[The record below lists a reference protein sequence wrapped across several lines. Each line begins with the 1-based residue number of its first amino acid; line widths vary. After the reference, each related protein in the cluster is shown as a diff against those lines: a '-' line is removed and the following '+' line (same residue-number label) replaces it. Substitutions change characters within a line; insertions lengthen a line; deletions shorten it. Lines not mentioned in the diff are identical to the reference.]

1 MKKLGNFI
9 LGFLSVILL
18 LVLTL
23 SLVIKKEFSRDT
35 IKEALRDTDFSFI
48 KESLGEDTEEIIDAI
63 EEILTYVDIPDNIV
77 DKLLNSEGT
86 KNFVGVY
93 ISNTVDYFLDNKNNV
108 PLTGEDLKNLI
119 KDNLDII
126 QSELPSKDKEYLE
139 EYESNIYKYIDEN
152 EEDIISLFPEP
163 KEIFSEVDLDTV
175 KLNDQITL
183 GDIVKGLSL
192 ITSMNFIIILSLVIV
207 LLLGIIVL
215 LNIKSKKYLK
225 VIANTLFTYFILVL
239 ILTIIVIIAK
249 YILTDIPTLNV
260 FIKNMITYF
269 MISLFS
275 SLILSIILENIYK
288 KVKSK
293 QKIAK

>member
-23 SLVIKKEFSRDT
+23 SLVIKKEVNRDT

-93 ISNTVDYFLDNKNNV
+93 ISNMIDYFLDNKNNV

-126 QSELPSKDKEYLE
+126 QSELPSKNKEYLE

-192 ITSMNFIIILSLVIV
+192 VTSTNFIIILSLVIV

-215 LNIKSKKYLK
+215 LNIKTKNYLR
-225 VIANTLFTYFILVL
+225 VIANTFFTYFILVL
-239 ILTIIVIIAK
+239 ILIIIVFIAK

-269 MISLFS
+269 TISLVS
-275 SLILSIILENIYK
+275 SLVLSIILRVVYN
-288 KVKSK
+288 KVKHK
-293 QKIAK
+293 QKLSK

>member
-18 LVLTL
+18 LALTL
-23 SLVIKKEFSRDT
+23 SLIIKKEVNRDT
-35 IKEALRDTDFSFI
+35 IKEALKDTDFSFI

-63 EEILTYVDIPDNIV
+63 EEILTYVNIPDNIL

-93 ISNTVDYFLDNKNNV
+93 ISNTIDYFLDNKNNV

-126 QSELPSKDKEYLE
+126 QSELPSKNKEYLE
-139 EYESNIYKYIDEN
+139 EYENNIYKYIEEN

-163 KEIFSEVDLDTV
+163 KEIFSEVYLNTI
-175 KLNDQITL
+175 KLNDYITL
-183 GDIVKGLSL
+183 GDVVKVLSL
-192 ITSMNFIIILSLVIV
+192 VTNMNFIIILSLVIV
-207 LLLGIIVL
+207 LLLGIITL
-215 LNIKSKKYLK
+215 LNIKTKKYLK
-225 VIANTLFTYFILVL
+225 IIANTLFTYFILVL
-239 ILTIIVIIAK
+239 IMIIIVIIAK

-260 FIKNMITYF
+260 FINNMITYF

-275 SLILSIILENIYK
+275 SLVLSIILETIYN
-288 KVKSK
+288 KVKPQK
-293 QKIAK
+293 KIAE

>member
-23 SLVIKKEFSRDT
+23 SLVIKKEVNRDT

-93 ISNTVDYFLDNKNNV
+93 ISNTIDYFLDNKNNV

-126 QSELPSKDKEYLE
+126 QSELPSKNKEYLE

-192 ITSMNFIIILSLVIV
+192 VTSTNFIIILSLVIV

-215 LNIKSKKYLK
+215 LNIKTKNYLR
-225 VIANTLFTYFILVL
+225 VIANTFFTYFILVL
-239 ILTIIVIIAK
+239 ILIIIVFIAK

-269 MISLFS
+269 TISLVS
-275 SLILSIILENIYK
+275 SLVLSIILRVVYN
-288 KVKSK
+288 KVKHK
-293 QKIAK
+293 QKLSK

>member
-23 SLVIKKEFSRDT
+23 SLIIKKEVNRDT

-93 ISNTVDYFLDNKNNV
+93 ISNTIDYFLDNKNNV

-126 QSELPSKDKEYLE
+126 QSELPSKNKEYLE

-192 ITSMNFIIILSLVIV
+192 VTSTNFIIILSLVIV

-215 LNIKSKKYLK
+215 LNIKTKNYLR
-225 VIANTLFTYFILVL
+225 VIANTFFTYFILVL
-239 ILTIIVIIAK
+239 ILIIIVFIAK

-269 MISLFS
+269 TISLVS
-275 SLILSIILENIYK
+275 SLVLSIILRVVYN
-288 KVKSK
+288 KVKHK
-293 QKIAK
+293 QKLSK